1 MLTVE
6 VINTGWY
13 QEIPEPAH
21 AMQMKAYNQAFSA
34 QCMSL
39 KAQQRQ
45 LKQELWRW
53 AAGKKPVLCFYL
65 DTA

>member
-1 MLTVE
+1 MLTLE

-34 QCMSL
+34 QSMSL

-45 LKQELWRW
+45 LKQEL
-53 AAGKKPVLCFYL
+53 
-65 DTA
+65 